1 MPAPPMTIRDEL
13 AKLVR
18 LAWPITLAQ
27 LGLVAMGLVDTAILG
42 RVSVDHLAGASMGR
56 SIVFALNSLGIG
68 IAAAVE
74 PLASQALGAGER
86 EGAWAALRTTLRA
99 CLMLWAPLAMVGL
112 GATFLLGPLGVEP
125 RVEALARSY
134 WLGNVPGLF
143 AFFAFLVGRNFLQ
156 AHGTTRPIVIAV
168 VVANLVNLVV
178 SVLLVGGDE
187 FLVRVGLPAVG
198 FRGLGAFGAGLGTS
212 IASFVLAGIALAAAR
227 AQRPSRPVE
236 PVAMKRVL
244 GLGLPVGFQILAES
258 GVFTLVALLSGAL
271 GSRIASAHQIAIGLA
286 SFTFMGALGV
296 ASATSVRVGH
306 SVGAGRSPRLPGML
320 GMCVGGGVMALGG
333 LAFGLFPRQL
343 ASLFTDDPEVIAR
356 GAELLRIAAVF
367 QLADGVQ
374 TVGAGALRGAG
385 DVRFSFAAN
394 VGAYW
399 LVGLPLALFLGF
411 GLDLGAKGL
420 WWGLTAGVM
429 TIALLLPS
437 RFALIVRRGVA
448 RV

>member
-1 MPAPPMTIRDEL
+1 
-13 AKLVR
+13 
-18 LAWPITLAQ
+18 
-27 LGLVAMGLVDTAILG
+27 
-42 RVSVDHLAGASMGR
+42 
-56 SIVFALNSLGIG
+56 
-68 IAAAVE
+68 
-74 PLASQALGAGER
+74 
-86 EGAWAALRTTLRA
+86 
-99 CLMLWAPLAMVGL
+99 
-112 GATFLLGPLGVEP
+112 
-125 RVEALARSY
+125 
-134 WLGNVPGLF
+134 
-143 AFFAFLVGRNFLQ
+143 
-156 AHGTTRPIVIAV
+156 
-168 VVANLVNLVV
+168 
-178 SVLLVGGDE
+178 
-187 FLVRVGLPAVG
+187 
-198 FRGLGAFGAGLGTS
+198 
-212 IASFVLAGIALAAAR
+212 
-227 AQRPSRPVE
+227 
-236 PVAMKRVL
+236 
-244 GLGLPVGFQILAES
+244 
-258 GVFTLVALLSGAL
+258 L

-420 WWGLTAGVM
+420 WWGL
-429 TIALLLPS
+429 
-437 RFALIVRRGVA
+437 
-448 RV
+448 